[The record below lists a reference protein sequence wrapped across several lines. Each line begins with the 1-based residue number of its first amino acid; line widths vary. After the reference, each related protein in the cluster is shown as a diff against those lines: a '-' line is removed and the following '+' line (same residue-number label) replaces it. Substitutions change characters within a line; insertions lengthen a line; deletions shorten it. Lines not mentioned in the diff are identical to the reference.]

1 MGNNDGRITEN
12 MHYGNYLDSV
22 NNLRKSHKQTYKPG
36 LQNLATTYDQY
47 QFYPQN
53 SKCKKPIIAEIGYE
67 DSQCNPEIRVY
78 AKIKSGIFTYSS
90 ERYTEDRS
98 DKPFKEVMKKFDRIE
113 TDTQYAI
120 DGSNGCP
127 KDGIVQAGEIQ
138 NKKPYFY
145 FKQR

>member
-12 MHYGNYLDSV
+12 MHYGNYVDSIK
-22 NNLRKSHKQTYKPG
+22 NLKKSRRFTYKPG
-36 LQNLATTYDQY
+36 QHNLATIYDQY
-47 QFYPQN
+47 QFFQKN
-53 SKCKKPIIAEIGYE
+53 SNCKKDPVIAEIGYE
-67 DSQCNPEIRVY
+67 DSLCNPEIRVY

-90 ERYTEDRS
+90 EKYTKDRS
-98 DKPFKEVMKKFDRIE
+98 VKPFKEVMRGFNRIE

-138 NKKPYFY
+138 NKNPYFY
-145 FKQR
+145 FK